1 MSRLATG
8 GLIDRSRPLSFTFD
22 GRSLKGFAG
31 DTLASALL
39 ANDVRLVGRSFKYHR
54 PRGIL
59 TAGSEEPNA
68 LVELRSGDRREPN
81 TRATMAELY
90 DGLDATSQNRWP
102 SLDFDVLSVN
112 QWLSPFLG
120 AGFYYKTFMWPASF
134 WEKVYE
140 PAIRRAA
147 GLGSASGL
155 PDPDSYE
162 KAFAFCDLLVIGG
175 GAAGLMAAL
184 TAGRSGARVI
194 LADEDFRLGGR
205 LTSEM
210 VSIDD
215 APARAFLASAEA
227 ELASLPNVRILPRT
241 TVFGVY
247 DGGTYGAIE
256 RVSDHLAVPAPHMPR
271 QRYWKIVAKRAVLCA
286 GALDRPIVFGGN
298 DRPGVMSAQA
308 LRTYAVR
315 YAAAPGSSVVVFAN
329 NGYAW
334 SAAFDAAAAGL
345 KIAAIVDVRPE
356 PPAVQMERAKKRG
369 VRVIAGGE
377 IIATSGKVLSSVTV
391 RSPKGTETIAC
402 DVLAMSGGSNPN
414 VALTCHFGGK
424 PVYRPDIAAFVP
436 GTNPPG
442 MTVAGAAAADFSLAR
457 ALASGAARAAEAVG
471 DLGFSAQATPVPQ
484 AEDRPVTLSPFWH
497 VKDSKGLA
505 FVDFQNDVSA
515 KDVAIAHK
523 EGFRAVE
530 LLKRYTT
537 LGMATDQGKSS
548 NVTGLAIMAELTGK
562 PISETGTTMFRPP
575 YSPVA
580 LGALAG
586 HHRDKDFRAVRPT
599 PTHAWAQEQGAVFVE
614 TGLWMRAQYFPKP
627 GEKDWLETVTRE
639 VKATRSSVGLIDVS
653 TFGKID
659 LQGPDVGAFL
669 DRVYIN
675 TFSTLAVGKARYGV
689 MLREDGIVMD
699 DGTTA
704 RLGPEHYVMTTTTA
718 NAAKVFQHLE
728 FCLQVLWPELDV
740 QLASVSEQWAQISIA
755 GPRARDVLA
764 KVVDAPHDVSNAGL
778 PFMGVLQGSVL
789 GGVKARIFRLSF
801 SGELGF
807 EIAVPARHGEALTR
821 ALMAAGAP
829 FGITPY
835 GTEALAMMR
844 IEKGHVSGSELNG
857 QTSARDLGLGKMAS
871 TKKDYIGRVLSQ
883 RPGFLDPDRPTFVG
897 FKPVDPTARLRAG
910 AHFLAVGAE
919 PKVEND
925 EGYMTSVTFSPH
937 LNTWIGLGLIKRGP
951 ERIGERVR
959 AYDPVRG
966 GDIEVEI
973 CHPGFVD
980 PEGERLRV

>member
-8 GLIDRSRPLSFTFD
+8 GLIDRSRPLAFSFD

-68 LVELRSGDRREPN
+68 LVELRSGARREPN

-215 APARAFLASAEA
+215 APARAFLAAAEA

-247 DGGTYGAIE
+247 DGGSYGAVE

-271 QRYWKIVAKRAVLCA
+271 QRYWKIMAKRAVLCA

-345 KIAAIVDVRPE
+345 KIAAIVDVRRE

-377 IIATSGKVLSSVTV
+377 VIATSGKVLSSVTV

-414 VALTCHFGGK
+414 VALTCHFGGR
-424 PVYRPDIAAFVP
+424 PVYRSDIAAFVP
-436 GTNPPG
+436 GSTPPG
-442 MTVAGAAAADFSLAR
+442 LTVAGAAAADFSLAR
-457 ALASGAARAAEAVG
+457 ASGERRGAGGGSGGRSWLHRPCHPRAPGRRPARDPLALLACEGQQGPRLRRLPERCQRQGRGHRPQGRLPGGGAVEALHHARHGHRPGQDLQRHRPRHHGGADRQAHFRDRDHHVPAALFPGGAGRAGGPPSRQGLPRRAAH
-471 DLGFSAQATPVPQ
+471 PHPC
-484 AEDRPVTLSPFWH
+484 
-497 VKDSKGLA
+497 
-505 FVDFQNDVSA
+505 
-515 KDVAIAHK
+515 
-523 EGFRAVE
+523 
-530 LLKRYTT
+530 
-537 LGMATDQGKSS
+537 
-548 NVTGLAIMAELTGK
+548 
-562 PISETGTTMFRPP
+562 
-575 YSPVA
+575 
-580 LGALAG
+580 LGAG
-586 HHRDKDFRAVRPT
+586 TGRGVRGNGPVD
-599 PTHAWAQEQGAVFVE
+599 AGAVFPQARRE
-614 TGLWMRAQYFPKP
+614 GLAGDRHPR
-627 GEKDWLETVTRE
+627 GEGDPQFR
-639 VKATRSSVGLIDVS
+639 R
-653 TFGKID
+653 
-659 LQGPDVGAFL
+659 
-669 DRVYIN
+669 
-675 TFSTLAVGKARYGV
+675 
-689 MLREDGIVMD
+689 
-699 DGTTA
+699 
-704 RLGPEHYVMTTTTA
+704 
-718 NAAKVFQHLE
+718 
-728 FCLQVLWPELDV
+728 
-740 QLASVSEQWAQISIA
+740 
-755 GPRARDVLA
+755 
-764 KVVDAPHDVSNAGL
+764 PH
-778 PFMGVLQGSVL
+778 
-789 GGVKARIFRLSF
+789 
-801 SGELGF
+801 
-807 EIAVPARHGEALTR
+807 
-821 ALMAAGAP
+821 
-829 FGITPY
+829 
-835 GTEALAMMR
+835 
-844 IEKGHVSGSELNG
+844 
-857 QTSARDLGLGKMAS
+857 
-871 TKKDYIGRVLSQ
+871 
-883 RPGFLDPDRPTFVG
+883 
-897 FKPVDPTARLRAG
+897 
-910 AHFLAVGAE
+910 
-919 PKVEND
+919 
-925 EGYMTSVTFSPH
+925 
-937 LNTWIGLGLIKRGP
+937 
-951 ERIGERVR
+951 
-959 AYDPVRG
+959 
-966 GDIEVEI
+966 
-973 CHPGFVD
+973 
-980 PEGERLRV
+980 